1 MESMLPSVRARCLCE
16 VLLEA
21 RHRAGLTQKQ
31 LAVKLLVPQS
41 FVAKIENGDREV
53 RLVELPEIAQALG
66 LSMVQLVTRFEQ
78 AMQFAARPQ
87 GKGGGAKS
95 FRAR

>member
-1 MESMLPSVRARCLCE
+1 MESLLPSVKARCLCT

-21 RHRAGLTQKQ
+21 RHQSGLTQKQ
-31 LAVKLLVPQS
+31 LAERLQMPQS
-41 FVAKIENGDREV
+41 TVAKIENGDREV

-87 GKGGGAKS
+87 GNAGGARS

>member
-1 MESMLPSVRARCLCE
+1 MESMLPSVKARCLCE

-21 RHRAGLTQKQ
+21 RRQAGLTQTQ
-31 LAVKLLVPQS
+31 LAEKLQVPQS
-41 FVAKIENGDREV
+41 TIAKMENGDRGV
-53 RLVELPEIAQALG
+53 GVVELPEITQALG
-66 LSMVQLVTRFEQ
+66 LSMVQLVTRFAQ

-87 GKGGGAKS
+87 GKGGGARS